1 MSERN
6 FLIPCYGP
14 LAGMRVLGSGS
25 LIAMPTA
32 ITLLADFGAE
42 VIQIERPGNGDT
54 YRVFPPV
61 AKTDRGISG
70 SSWVQDARNRLS
82 MTLELDLKDPD
93 IKDIFFRLI
102 RESDVYIENMVW
114 LEKLGIKDQ
123 DLLHANPRLVIV
135 HISGFGHQEFG
146 GVPEICEQASY
157 DMIGQAFSGFVLYN
171 GYPDRPPLVVKPSLN
186 DYFTAMFAVFGVLMA
201 YMYAKDTGRGQ
212 VVDVAQFEA
221 QARLMRDAFTIH
233 DMGLGE
239 VQRVGSRA
247 VGFQPW
253 DLFVS
258 KDGKYVAIGSVGP
271 AVFNRFLDAV
281 GFDKDRY
288 SYEKVSID
296 RKAVESP
303 AGQEFA
309 AKIRSWC
316 AEHSAEEIE
325 SAMRRCRVPCS
336 AVNDAEACMSHPHFI
351 QREDFVSCED
361 QTTGLNVTTFGIVPK
376 FSETPGKI
384 WRGAPALGQDTDRIL
399 KELLGYSEEQ
409 VTSFREKGII

>member
-1 MSERN
+1 MNERK
-6 FLIPCYGP
+6 FLIPRYGP

-42 VIQIERPGNGDT
+42 VIQIERPGVGDN
-54 YRVFPPV
+54 YRVFPPT

-123 DLLHANPRLVIV
+123 DLLHVNPRLVIV
-135 HISGFGHQEFG
+135 HISGFGHKEFG
-146 GVPEICEQASY
+146 GIPAICDQASY
-157 DMIGQAFSGFVLYN
+157 DMIGQAFSGFLLYN

-186 DYFTAMFAVFGVLMA
+186 DYITAMFAVFGMLMA
-201 YMYAKDTGRGQ
+201 YMHAKDTGRGQ
-212 VVDVAQFEA
+212 IVDVAQFEA

-258 KDGKYVAIGSVGP
+258 KDGKYVSIGSVGP
-271 AVFNRFLDAV
+271 VVYNRFLDAV
-281 GFDKDRY
+281 GFDKDKY
-288 SYEKVSID
+288 SYENVSID
-296 RKAVESP
+296 RKAVESSV
-303 AGQEFA
+303 GQEFA
-309 AKIRSWC
+309 AKVKDWC
-316 AEHSAEEIE
+316 AMHSAGEIE
-325 SAMRRCRVPCS
+325 AIMRRHRVPCA
-336 AVNDAEACMSHPHFI
+336 AVNDAEACMNHPHFL

-361 QTTGLNVTTFGIVPK
+361 QTTGLNVTTFGIAPK
-376 FSETPGKI
+376 LSETPGKI
-384 WRGAPALGQDTDRIL
+384 WRGAPSLGQDTDRTL
-399 KELLGYSEEQ
+399 KDLLGYPEAQ
-409 VTSFREKGII
+409 IALFREKGII